1 MAADDLEQEV
11 LRPWIGSA
19 IGDLVLPLAE
29 RKAIAP
35 CFGGDS
41 YNQVAVLV
49 RQSDESLKDDE
60 DTAVRRPGGTIDRG
74 AGAPVPSGRRT
85 RDRREFTRVAES
97 RARFSTLSFDGS
109 RAKWR

>member
-11 LRPWIGSA
+11 LRPWVGSA
-19 IGDLVLPLAE
+19 IGDLVLPGAE

-35 CFGGDS
+35 YFGGNS

-49 RQSDESLKDDE
+49 RQ
-60 DTAVRRPGGTIDRG
+60 PGGTIDRG
-74 AGAPVPSGRRT
+74 ARAPVPSGRRT